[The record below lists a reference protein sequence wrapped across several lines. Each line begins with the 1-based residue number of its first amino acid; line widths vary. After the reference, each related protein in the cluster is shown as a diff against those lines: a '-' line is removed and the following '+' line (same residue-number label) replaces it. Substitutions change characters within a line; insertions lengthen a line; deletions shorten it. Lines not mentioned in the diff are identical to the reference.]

1 MIALPANVIP
11 YAYKKVSK
19 KGRKVSQKGLQ
30 LEQDI
35 ISIYTVVYILLDLDN
50 PLTNQWYYK
59 EKEEGSWKVKLA

>member
-1 MIALPANVIP
+1 M
-11 YAYKKVSK
+11 SK
-19 KGRKVSQKGLQ
+19 EGRKVSHERLQ

-50 PLTNQWYYK
+50 PLTIQWYYK